1 MAGIKVRKNIY
12 SRIVASIRY
21 VNVYLGWDSD
31 SHHVHTDMNI
41 TFFVG
46 FYFKFLSYWWID
58 LKDKRLW
65 KFWKVSGNDL
75 EIVLISVFYSFLLME
90 QPS

>member
-1 MAGIKVRKNIY
+1 MYKKGKIMN
-12 SRIVASIRY
+12 S
-21 VNVYLGWDSD
+21 NDS
-31 SHHVHTDMNI
+31 
-41 TFFVG
+41 